1 MRKSFVFSL
10 TFVFALILI
19 VTVSNPASAQLSESV
34 HWTNAV
40 NVSVDGNN
48 LKKNHEQQEWDAG
61 AVSVNTITSGNAYI
75 ETTITDSTKF
85 VMIGFSKGDT
95 DQFWKDIDFPIQI
108 MNKGKLTIYRI
119 GESISFPRD
128 TYMIGDVLRIE
139 INGSDLEYKIN
150 GKMIH
155 VLEGVIDES
164 NYPLSVDTSMRL
176 IGTTLNDVKIGV
188 ISEDPIEKLEVQIDD
203 MVVLFQQLSDRL
215 SALEQKIDE
224 QQSIISKLGSGVP
237 VDCSQRGPGIDLRHC
252 DLSFTDLTDANL
264 TDANLTDANLRGVT
278 IKDVDQ
284 LVTKT
289 IRCIGQSFCN

>member
-1 MRKSFVFSL
+1 MQFFDQDRTSFQ
-10 TFVFALILI
+10 LIEI
-19 VTVSNPASAQLSESV
+19 GIDV
-34 HWTNAV
+34 
-40 NVSVDGNN
+40 
-48 LKKNHEQQEWDAG
+48 
-61 AVSVNTITSGNAYI
+61 I
-75 ETTITDSTKF
+75 EVPMTEIDSTKF

-108 MNKGKLTIYRI
+108 MNKGKLTICRI

-128 TYMIGDVLRIE
+128 TYVIGDVLRIE

-150 GKMIH
+150 SKMIH

-264 TDANLTDANLRGVT
+264 RGAT